1 MLYDVIG
8 DQLGGA
14 MSAVVEKLRVMEKE
28 GLLREGKQSFITMSW
43 PKQLDDCSGGCSE
56 SAVATSYCCKAC
68 SSSSLTWLS
77 GSGSKSSSHPSLN
90 HA

>member
-8 DQLGGA
+8 EQLGGA

-43 PKQLDDCSGGCSE
+43 STGKKGQNSPMTTPVAARSQQLPLRT
-56 SAVATSYCCKAC
+56 VAKLVA
-68 SSSSLTWLS
+68 
-77 GSGSKSSSHPSLN
+77 
-90 HA
+90 AAR